1 MQGRKEHQCPWGT
14 LLTVDTRPCS
24 PQILAGGLQGKAS
37 GCWSLVHLAL
47 LGQVQDSPEG
57 PPLHPPPPV
66 KKWEPE
72 ALASPGNTVP
82 PQGPLQGQLRTLG
95 SEHSWTIGAHRA
107 QRVLSGSDRFWELP
121 L

>member
-1 MQGRKEHQCPWGT
+1 MSLG
-14 LLTVDTRPCS
+14 D
-24 PQILAGGLQGKAS
+24 AS
-37 GCWSLVHLAL
+37 HSGYQAL
-47 LGQVQDSPEG
+47 LPTDSGWGSAGKSEWVLEPGALGSARSGAGQPGGASTAP
-57 PPLHPPPPV
+57 PPPPV
-66 KKWEPE
+66 KKREPE
-72 ALASPGNTVP
+72 ALASPENTVP